1 MALDRV
7 LIANRGEIAVR
18 VLRACH
24 DRGIETVLA
33 VSEADRTSLAAR
45 IAGRTV
51 CVGPARAGD
60 SYLNAPALVTAA
72 LGVGADA
79 IHPGYGFLSENAA
92 FAGLT
97 EDNGLCFIGPDARII
112 ALMGSKV
119 ASRAEAIEA
128 GVDVLPASPPVRT
141 VAEARR
147 WMQVI
152 GGPVLV
158 KASSGGGGR
167 GIRRVLTLD
176 EVGPAVEQA
185 RSEAGAAFGDDTV
198 YLERLVLR
206 ARHVEIQVFGDG
218 RGRAVHL
225 GERDCT
231 VQRRHQKVMEEAPA
245 GALPA
250 DAVAAL
256 RAQAVGLAAAIAYRG
271 AGTVEFVHDVD
282 AGVSA
287 FLEMNTRIQVE
298 HPVTEAVTGRDLIG
312 MQLDLAGGD
321 KALPAQ
327 SAIRLSGHAIECRIA
342 AEVPEQGFRPSPGR
356 ISAWSFPTDPRVRVD
371 SGVEAGS
378 EVSPHY
384 DSMIAKVI
392 VHGDDR
398 AEALARMRSTLEEAV
413 IEGIGTNLAFLRGLV
428 AHPDVAADDLSTTW
442 LDDQRVVAEL
452 VDAGSIR

>member
-18 VLRACH
+18 ILRACR
-24 DRGIETVLA
+24 DRGIDTVLA

-45 IAGRTV
+45 TAGRTV
-51 CVGPARAGD
+51 CVGPARATA

-79 IHPGYGFLSENAA
+79 IHPGYGFLSENAT

-97 EDNGLCFIGPDARII
+97 EDSGLRFIGPDARSI

-119 ASRAEAIEA
+119 ASRAAAIEA

-141 VAEARR
+141 VAEARH
-147 WMQVI
+147 WMQEL

-158 KASSGGGGR
+158 KASAGGGGR

-176 EVGPAVEQA
+176 EVGAAVEQA

-206 ARHVEIQVFGDG
+206 ARHVEVQVFGDG
-218 RGRAVHL
+218 RGGAVHL

-250 DAVAAL
+250 EAVAAL
-256 RAQAVGLAAAIAYRG
+256 REQAVALAAAIGYRG

-282 AGVSA
+282 AG
-287 FLEMNTRIQVE
+287 VE

-321 KALPAQ
+321 ERLPEQ

-342 AEVPEQGFRPSPGR
+342 AEVPEQGFRPSPGT
-356 ISAWSFPTDPRVRVD
+356 ISAWTFPVDPRVRID

-398 AEALARMRSTLEEAV
+398 ADALARMAATLDAAV

-428 AHPDVAADDLSTTW
+428 AHPDVITDELSTTW

-452 VDAGSIR
+452 VAAGTTG

>member
-1 MALDRV
+1 MTLRRV

-18 VLRACH
+18 IVRACQA
-24 DRGIETVLA
+24 RGIETVLA
-33 VSEADRTSLAAR
+33 VSEVDRTSLAAR
-45 IAGRTV
+45 MADRTV
-51 CVGPARAGD
+51 CVGPARASD

-92 FAGLT
+92 FAGLA
-97 EDNGLCFIGPDARII
+97 EDNGLRFIGPDARTI

-119 ASRAEAIEA
+119 ASRAAAIEA

-141 VAEARR
+141 VADARR
-147 WMQVI
+147 WMQEL

-158 KASSGGGGR
+158 KASAGGGGR

-206 ARHVEIQVFGDG
+206 ARHVEVQVFGDG
-218 RGRAVHL
+218 RGGAIHL

-231 VQRRHQKVMEEAPA
+231 IQRRHQKVMEEAPA
-245 GALPA
+245 RALPEA
-250 DAVAAL
+250 AVAAL
-256 RAQAVGLAAAIAYRG
+256 RTQAVALAASIGYRG
-271 AGTVEFVHDVD
+271 AGTVEFVHDAD
-282 AGVSA
+282 AGLNA

-321 KALPAQ
+321 ETLPEQ
-327 SAIRLSGHAIECRIA
+327 STILLAGHAIECRIA
-342 AEVPEQGFRPSPGR
+342 AEVPEQGFRPSPGT
-356 ISAWSFPTDPRVRVD
+356 ISAWSFPVDPRVRVD
-371 SGVEAGS
+371 SGVETGS
-378 EVSPHY
+378 EVGPHY

-398 AEALARMRSTLEEAV
+398 DDALARMRSTLEAAV
-413 IEGIGTNLAFLRGLV
+413 IEGIGTNLTFLRGLV
-428 AHPDVAADDLSTTW
+428 AHPDVTADDLSTTW
-442 LDDQRVVAEL
+442 LDDQEVVAAL
-452 VDAGSIR
+452 VDAGSRT